1 MKIDAPSPRSQYRNS
16 LTANV
21 GGTQLREIR
30 KTLPLRVLSEQDF
43 QHWQTF
49 GFVVVREA
57 VPQDNVRRLVEF
69 LWEFQEMDPGQ
80 TGDLERRTTSHS
92 CHERAE

>member
-16 LTANV
+16 LTANI
-21 GGTQLREIR
+21 GGSQLREIR

-49 GFVVVREA
+49 GFVVVRVGGSPGRCFVA
-57 VPQDNVRRLVEF
+57 WWTFYGVP
-69 LWEFQEMDPGQ
+69 EMDPGKLK
-80 TGDLERRTTSHS
+80 T
-92 CHERAE
+92 